1 MRSGGVIADLL
12 EVFDHRYD
20 PRTVQPTMIIDP
32 DGNRQRGSPA
42 SASIQNVDVA
52 TRADVL

>member
-1 MRSGGVIADLL
+1 MRPGGVTADLL
-12 EVFDHRYD
+12 EEFDHRYD
-20 PRTVQPTMIIDP
+20 PRTVQPTMTSDP
-32 DGNRQRGSPA
+32 DGNRQRGPAA